1 MSSSYNS
8 ELGSSSSSSSLSNK
22 SFDKYENLPDA
33 YQSDGHLSDDE
44 WHQPAPKIS
53 PGLPNLDYTGNNNNV
68 RVNDSSSSSDS
79 NISAD
84 IFEGR
89 QNKPLDSSRQ
99 ENKGPYNSN
108 SDSST
113 SSTSSASSSSNSAGK
128 DYPDAYQSDGWHQ
141 PAPKKLNIKHGL
153 FYQDSDK
160 TNADTNSSPPLSP
173 DILEQNKITTCSDK
187 KELAKEYDPSCDLNN
202 NSYQDK
208 CNQFML
214 KKEII
219 EEACFKEEEEK
230 KQTNSP
236 QMFSAYPSLSDPEFN
251 LKLSKKK
258 EFNENQYDGEIQNMS
273 IEKRAELLSNADF
286 ELSPHQVFVK
296 NFLSPET
303 PYNSLLL
310 FHGLG
315 TGKTCSAI
323 GVSENV
329 RDYSTQLQPKI
340 KILIVASPTVLDNF
354 KSSLFDASKI
364 KNENGLWTSSSCLG
378 DKLMKEVNPLN
389 TKRLSKTHVKNE
401 INKII
406 EEGYEF
412 IGYNALANKISDLMT
427 PDEME
432 QMAQVEPFNVRLSE
446 MTIER
451 FRDEFSGRLIIID
464 EVHNI
469 NSLEP
474 VTNVKADRIEE
485 DGTTH
490 HPGNEN
496 GKPLAE
502 YLALLVR
509 VDLKMKLLFLSA
521 TPMYDDYKDIV
532 RILNIMNMNDKRSTI
547 TASQIFNQ
555 AGNLKPGGKEHLIRK
570 ARGYISVVKGENPY
584 TFPYRI
590 YPNDFNLSR
599 TFSPTNGQKYPI
611 VSWDGRTISTSE
623 QSPITQLYLSKIGSC
638 NKENG
643 EKCLMCQSCV
653 YTNLFESL
661 EPNFNLSRELIE
673 KLLEILVISYPM
685 KESNFSNFITSFNG
699 KEAFSRVMKYDRA
712 GHKFHYKE
720 KYNGFFKPTHIGQFS
735 SKIKTI
741 LDLIEKSEGIILIYS
756 DKIFSGLLP
765 MALALEESG
774 FSRFED
780 KNLLGAVTSKKREH
794 SKYIMVTGN
803 SVLSPDNKREIHAIT
818 DVKNKDGSIIKVVL
832 ISGAGAE
839 GIDFKFIRQVQILG
853 PGPYLNLNRIEQ
865 VIGRAIR
872 NLGHKDLEF
881 SKRNVQIFM
890 HATILEK
897 PEVESIDLYVYR
909 IAEGKAK
916 KQGIVTRILKET
928 AVDCILNHSHTNFS
942 QEILNI
948 KLNEKSTVRQV
959 LSTGEELTDFKV
971 GEPSYSASCD
981 YMEKCYYDCSAGI
994 NSTDKITDLDEDT
1007 YNEKFLKVNFDKIIS
1022 KIKGMMR
1029 EGFFYKKQTIL
1040 ETLGK
1045 YPRTQIF
1052 AALTLLVDDPKEEI
1066 LDKYSRPGR
1075 LVNLGDYYL
1084 FQPSE
1089 LNNPRISLFE
1099 RSTPLDQKFEML
1111 NLVMKPRVI
1120 SDENR
1125 AKIKHHSL

>member
-1 MSSSYNS
+1 MRSSQKS
-8 ELGSSSSSSSLSNK
+8 ELSSSSSSSDISTN
-22 SFDKYENLPDA
+22 SERGNNSLPDA
-33 YQSDGHLSDDE
+33 YQSETSGYHPVPRHLNIKKTLLSEDTDTIDESNRSNISKPSSSTSTLVPSSTSTLVPSSTSTLVPSFREDDRFPDA
-44 WHQPAPKIS
+44 QRNQGYNS
-53 PGLPNLDYTGNNNNV
+53 SL
-68 RVNDSSSSSDS
+68 SSSSTS
-79 NISAD
+79 
-84 IFEGR
+84 E
-89 QNKPLDSSRQ
+89 SSV
-99 ENKGPYNSN
+99 
-108 SDSST
+108 
-113 SSTSSASSSSNSAGK
+113 
-128 DYPDAYQSDGWHQ
+128 
-141 PAPKKLNIKHGL
+141 
-153 FYQDSDK
+153 
-160 TNADTNSSPPLSP
+160 LSP
-173 DILEQNKITTCSDK
+173 DIFEHKKRVSNKAIKCNDK

-208 CNQFML
+208 CNQFTL

-219 EEACFKEEEEK
+219 EEACFKEE
-230 KQTNSP
+230 TPNNN
-236 QMFSAYPSLSDPEFN
+236 MFSAYPSLSDPEFN

-258 EFNENQYDGEIQNMS
+258 EFNENRYDGEIQNMS
-273 IEKRAELLSNADF
+273 IEERAELLSNSEF

-296 NFLSPET
+296 NFLSPDT

-329 RDYSTQLQPKI
+329 REYSNQLHPEI

-364 KNENGLWTSSSCLG
+364 KNEDGLWTSNSCLG
-378 DKLMKEVNPLN
+378 DKLLKEINPLN
-389 TKRLSKTHVKNE
+389 TKGTGKTHVKNE

-406 EEGYEF
+406 EKSYEF
-412 IGYNALANKISDLMT
+412 IGYNELATKISNLMT
-427 PDEME
+427 PDEIE
-432 QMAQVEPFNVRLSE
+432 QMTQMNFLNITLSE
-446 MTIER
+446 MTMKR

-474 VTNVKADRIEE
+474 IINEKTRGIEE

-490 HPGNEN
+490 SRD
-496 GKPLAE
+496 GKILSD
-502 YLALLVR
+502 YLELLVR

-521 TPMYDDYKDIV
+521 TPMYDDYKDIIG
-532 RILNIMNMNDKRSTI
+532 ILNIMNVNDKRSSI
-547 TASQIFNQ
+547 TANEIFNQ
-555 AGNLKPGGKEHLIRK
+555 SGNLKPGGKELLIRK

-590 YPNDFNLSR
+590 YPKDFDISK
-599 TFSPTNGQKYPI
+599 TFSPMNGQKYPNT
-611 VSWDGRTISTSE
+611 SWDGRAIASSE
-623 QSPITQLYLSKIGSC
+623 QSPIIQLYLSKIGSC

-653 YTNLFESL
+653 YTDIFKSL
-661 EPNFNLSRELIE
+661 TTAEPNFNLNRELIE
-673 KLLEILVISYPM
+673 KLLEILIISYPI
-685 KESNFSNFITSFNG
+685 KENNLSHFIHTFNG
-699 KEAFSRVMKYDRA
+699 KDAFSRVMKYDHI
-712 GHKFHYKE
+712 GHKFRYKE
-720 KYNGFFKPTHIGQFS
+720 KYNGFFKPTQIGQFS

-780 KNLLGAVTSKKREH
+780 KNLLGTVTSKKKVH
-794 SKYIMVTGN
+794 SNYIMVTGN
-803 SVLSPDNKREIHAIT
+803 SILSPDNKREINAIT
-818 DVKNKDGSIIKVVL
+818 DVKNKDGTIIKVVL

-839 GIDFKFIRQVQILG
+839 GIDFKFIRQVHILE
-853 PGPYLNLNRIEQ
+853 PYFNLNRIEQ

-872 NLGHKDLEF
+872 NLGHKDLKF
-881 SKRNVQIFM
+881 SQRNVQIFM
-890 HATILEK
+890 HATILEN

-928 AVDCILNHSHTNFS
+928 AVDCILNHSQTNFS
-942 QEILNI
+942 QEILNV
-948 KLNEKSTVRQV
+948 KLDDKSTVRQV
-959 LSTGEELTDFKV
+959 LSTGEELSDFKV

-981 YMEKCYYDCSAGI
+981 YMEKCYYDCSAGT
-994 NSTDKITDLDEDT
+994 NSVDKITDLDEDT

-1029 EGFFYKKQTIL
+1029 EGFFYKKQKII
-1040 ETLGK
+1040 ETLDK

-1052 AALTLLVDDPKEEI
+1052 AALTFLVDDPKEEI

-1099 RSTPLDQKFEML
+1099 RSTPIDQKFEML
-1111 NLVMKPRVI
+1111 NLVIKPSI
-1120 SDENR
+1120 INENK
-1125 AKIKHHSL
+1125 AKIKHSSL

>member
-1 MSSSYNS
+1 MSSYNS
-8 ELGSSSSSSSLSNK
+8 SSSSSSSSSSLSNK

-33 YQSDGHLSDDE
+33 YQSDGHLSDE
-44 WHQPAPKIS
+44 LHQPAPKIS

-68 RVNDSSSSSDS
+68 RVSDSSSDS

-89 QNKPLDSSRQ
+89 QNKPLDYSSRQ
-99 ENKGPYNSN
+99 ENNKGPYNSN

-113 SSTSSASSSSNSAGK
+113 SSAPSSSSSLVGK
-128 DYPDAYQSDGWHQ
+128 DYPDAYQSDGHLSDGWYP

-153 FYQDSDK
+153 RYQDSNK
-160 TNADTNSSPPLSP
+160 TKPDADSSPPLSP
-173 DILEQNKITTCSDK
+173 DTSENKTTRCDDK
-187 KELAKEYDPSCDLNN
+187 KELAEEYDPSCDLNN

-208 CNQFML
+208 CNQFIL

-219 EEACFKEEEEK
+219 EEACFKEEEEEK
-230 KQTNSP
+230 TPNNH

-258 EFNENQYDGEIQNMS
+258 EFNENRYDGEIQNMS
-273 IEKRAELLSNADF
+273 IEERAKLLSNADF

-296 NFLSPET
+296 NFLSPDT

-329 RDYSTQLQPKI
+329 REYSTQLHPEI

-378 DKLMKEVNPLN
+378 DKLMKEINPLN
-389 TKRLSKTHVKNE
+389 TKRLSKTHVKTE

-406 EEGYEF
+406 EESYEF

-432 QMAQVEPFNVRLSE
+432 QMTRVDIFNVRLSE
-446 MTIER
+446 MTIKR
-451 FRDEFSGRLIIID
+451 FRDEFGGRLIIID

-469 NSLEP
+469 NLLEP
-474 VTNVKADRIEE
+474 ITNERADRIEE
-485 DGTTH
+485 DGTT

-521 TPMYDDYKDIV
+521 TPMYDDYKDIIG
-532 RILNIMNMNDKRSTI
+532 ILNIMNVNDKRSSI
-547 TASQIFNQ
+547 TANEIFNQ
-555 AGNLKPGGKEHLIRK
+555 SGNLKPGGKELLIRK

-590 YPNDFNLSR
+590 YPKDFDISK
-599 TFSPTNGQKYPI
+599 TFSPIDGQKYPNT
-611 VSWDGRTISTSE
+611 SWDGRAISTSE

-638 NKENG
+638 QKENG
-643 EKCLMCQSCV
+643 EKCFMCQSCV
-653 YTNLFESL
+653 YTNLFESQ

-673 KLLEILVISYPM
+673 KLLEILIISYPM
-685 KESNFSNFITSFNG
+685 KEPSFSNFIRSFNG
-699 KEAFSRVMKYDRA
+699 KDAFSRVMRYDRA

-720 KYNGFFKPTHIGQFS
+720 KYNGFFKPTRIGQFS

-756 DKIFSGLLP
+756 NKIFSGLLP

-774 FSRFED
+774 FSRFEN

-794 SKYIMVTGN
+794 FKYIMITGN
-803 SVLSPDNKREIHAIT
+803 SILSPDNKREIHAIT

-839 GIDFKFIRQVQILG
+839 GIDFKFIRQVHVLE
-853 PGPYLNLNRIEQ
+853 PYCFNLNRIEQ
-865 VIGRAIR
+865 LIGRAIR

-890 HATILEK
+890 HATLLEDL
-897 PEVESIDLYVYR
+897 EVESIDLYVYR

-916 KQGIVTRILKET
+916 TQGIVTRLLKET
-928 AVDCILNHSHTNFS
+928 AVDCILNHSQTNFS

-948 KLNEKSTVRQV
+948 KLDEKSTVRQV
-959 LSTGEELTDFKV
+959 LSTGEELTNFRV

-994 NSTDKITDLDEDT
+994 NSADKITDLDEDT
-1007 YNEKFLKVNFDKIIS
+1007 YNEKFLKVNFDKIIG
-1022 KIKGMMR
+1022 KIRGMMR

-1040 ETLGK
+1040 KTLGK

-1099 RSTPLDQKFEML
+1099 RSTPVDQKFEML
-1111 NLVMKPRVI
+1111 NLVMKPRI
-1120 SDENR
+1120 TSQENK
-1125 AKIKHHSL
+1125 AKIKHSSL